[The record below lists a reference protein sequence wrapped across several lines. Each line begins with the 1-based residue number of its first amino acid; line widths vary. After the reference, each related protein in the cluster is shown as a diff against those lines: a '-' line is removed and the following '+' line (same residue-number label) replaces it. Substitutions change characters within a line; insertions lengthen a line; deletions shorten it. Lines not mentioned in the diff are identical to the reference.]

1 MEVPC
6 VSREPAVGPT
16 ADPALRELMQAFE
29 DGGPFEL
36 VRARAMLDEFAA
48 AVGGGTGTGTDDG
61 TDARDE
67 QVSGVRVRCY
77 EPVGPS
83 RGPRLVWCHGGGY
96 VTGSLVAV
104 DPICRML
111 LQRTRAPLTS
121 VDYRLAPEHPFPAA
135 LEDCVAVLRAA
146 AAQGP
151 VAVGG
156 DSAGGGL
163 AAAACLELRGEG
175 LPVVAQVLLTPMLDA
190 SLGSPSVAALGR
202 GFGLTRDDLQ
212 QFVDLYLQGADPR
225 DPRCSPLLAADLAG
239 LPPAVVVTAECDP
252 LRDEGEAY
260 AARLAAAGVRVE
272 AWRYDAMV
280 HGFAGMSSITPVAD
294 EAMDWMVDAL
304 VRVTA
309 G

>member
-6 VSREPAVGPT
+6 VSREPASRPR
-16 ADPALRELMQAFE
+16 ADPALRELLDAFD
-29 DGGPFEL
+29 DGTPFEL
-36 VRARAMLDEFAA
+36 ARARATLDAFAA
-48 AVGGGTGTGTDDG
+48 AVGGGTGGQDF
-61 TDARDE
+61 RDE
-67 QVSGVRVRCY
+67 QVAGVRVRCY
-77 EPVGPS
+77 EPDGPA

-96 VTGSLVAV
+96 VTGSLEAV
-104 DPICRML
+104 DPICRMV

-146 AAQGP
+146 AEQGP

-175 LPVVAQVLLTPMLDA
+175 LPVVAQVLLTPLVDA
-190 SLGSPSVAALGR
+190 TLRSPSVTSLGR
-202 GFGLTRDDLQ
+202 GFGLTREALE
-212 QFVDLYLQGADPR
+212 QFVNLYLQGADPR
-225 DPRCSPLLAADLAG
+225 DPRCSPVLADDLSG

-260 AARLAAAGVRVE
+260 AARLEQAGVRVE
-272 AWRYDAMV
+272 ARRYDAMV
-280 HGFAGMSSITPVAD
+280 HGFAGMSSLTPVAD

-304 VRVTA
+304 VRVSA